1 MDTSF
6 IGSVFL
12 FAGNFAPRYWSLCSG
27 QLLAINQNQALFSI
41 LGTTYGGNG
50 QTTFA
55 LPDLRGRVPVGTG
68 QGSGLNNV
76 VLGEGGGA
84 PSLVLTTSNLPT
96 HTHVPTVTAGTG
108 TSPSATL
115 NAVSEVGNTATP
127 LGNYLAANKAITHAG
142 YRASGTSVELDADS
156 IKITPLPTVTVGS
169 TGSSTAI
176 NLMQPYI
183 GLTYIIALNGIYPS
197 RD

>member
-1 MDTSF
+1 MDSSF

-12 FAGNFAPRYWSLCSG
+12 FAGNFAPRYWALCSG
-27 QLLAINQNQALFSI
+27 QLLPINQNQALFSI

-55 LPDLRGRVPVGTG
+55 LPNLKGRVAIGPG
-68 QGSGLNNV
+68 QGYGLDDV
-76 VLGEGGGA
+76 VLGEMGGA
-84 PSLVLTTSNLPT
+84 NSLVLTTSNLPA

-108 TSPSATL
+108 ASPSATL
-115 NAVSEVGNTATP
+115 NAVSEVGNTTTP
-127 LGNYLAANKAITHAG
+127 SGNYLAANKAITNAG
-142 YRASGTSVELDADS
+142 YNASGTSVELDAES

-169 TGSSTAI
+169 IGSSTAI
-176 NLMQPYI
+176 NLMQPYL
-183 GLTYIIALNGIYPS
+183 GLTYIIALQGIFPS